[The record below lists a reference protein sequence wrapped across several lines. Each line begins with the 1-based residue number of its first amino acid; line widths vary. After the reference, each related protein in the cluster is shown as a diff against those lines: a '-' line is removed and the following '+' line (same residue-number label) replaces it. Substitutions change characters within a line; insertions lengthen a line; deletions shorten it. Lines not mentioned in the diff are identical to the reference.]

1 MRITCI
7 SDTHTKQR
15 YIEPASLPGGDLL
28 IHAGDLMNSGRD
40 PVDIEDFMSWFDSQ
54 AQYDTKVFIAGNHD
68 RLFEDFP
75 ERTMEIINSYKWIDY
90 LQDEELKLYFDGP
103 NGDEPENNVK
113 IYGSP
118 WQPWFHNWAFNLPR
132 KGVELMS
139 KWEQIPQNTDILI
152 THGPPMGYGDTS
164 GAPYWEPNL
173 GCELLRARVD
183 VIKPKIHVFGHIH
196 GGYGY
201 YFNGHTHFIN
211 AAILD
216 ERYNYTNQPITFDW
230 NPVTNELNFVENENI
245 K

>member
-15 YIEPASLPGGDLL
+15 YIEPELLPGGDLL

-40 PVDIEDFMSWFDSQ
+40 PVDVEDFMSWFDSQ
-54 AQYDTKVFIAGNHD
+54 TQYRAQVFIAGNHD
-68 RLFEDFP
+68 RLFESNP
-75 ERTMEIINSYKWIDY
+75 TKALEIVDAYNNPVY
-90 LQDEELKLYFDGP
+90 LQDEQMLFINSDWEQIRL
-103 NGDEPENNVK
+103 
-113 IYGSP
+113 YGSP